1 MPIRITTATARVLQA
16 LLADVGAEFYGRE
29 LMKTTGLQS
38 GSLYPILLRLEKEGV
53 ITSQQ
58 EEIDTRAAGRPA
70 RRYYRMTGD
79 GVVAARQALAEVHE
93 LTRTPGAGL
102 LPGLTPQG
110 GAA

>member
-16 LLADVGAEFYGRE
+16 LLADLGAEFYGRE

-102 LPGLTPQG
+102 LPGLTLQG

>member
-1 MPIRITTATARVLQA
+1 
-16 LLADVGAEFYGRE
+16 
-29 LMKTTGLQS
+29 MKTTGLQS

-79 GVVAARQALAEVHE
+79 GAVAARQALAEVHE
-93 LTRTPGAGL
+93 LTRAPGPGL